1 MFHSIIGCNTVKT
14 SGFDYIDYTHI
25 YELKNPWGFSL
36 PSHDMFI
43 NKILGLDYLWVFIY
57 YLLWWH
63 FSRCFPTKLWICPHP
78 GLVICCYWASV
89 IVYFFHVLMQTGR
102 FGPLART
109 YCTVSISDFF
119 FFLKRTSVT
128 SYFYLELF
136 YCLCSIWH
144 LSFHSAAFSFCS
156 VFHKSEAGVPSGCK
170 WLII

>member
-102 FGPLART
+102 FGPLVRT

-119 FFLKRTSVT
+119 FFFKENFCYFIFLSRALLLSLFNLASLFPFSSLFFLFSV
-128 SYFYLELF
+128 
-136 YCLCSIWH
+136 
-144 LSFHSAAFSFCS
+144 
-156 VFHKSEAGVPSGCK
+156 P
-170 WLII
+170 